1 MTAPIACCG
10 NLTGVERES
19 GYYTRITGGQ
29 ADVVALLGAAETPIV
44 SFGAMLGTM
53 IVAYTSVM
61 QRRTE
66 IGVLRALGFQRR
78 SILAAFLLESLALA
92 LAGGDRRHFKAI
104 RAGQGVDKVT

>member
-1 MTAPIACCG
+1 
-10 NLTGVERES
+10 VERES

-66 IGVLRALGFQRR
+66 IGVLRARLPAPQHP
-78 SILAAFLLESLALA
+78 
-92 LAGGDRRHFKAI
+92 GGVPARVA
-104 RAGQGVDKVT
+104 RAGARGWR